1 MKQLDFLS
9 SSTSI
14 YLLKEKRGKNKL
26 GGFFS
31 IFFALAMIALIL
43 YYLISYFL
51 GLEYNL
57 TYYRNNWAASFTK
70 EQKIELTKPKSFI
83 LYIRSNPNNAK
94 IIPMIELLNS
104 NLKPLSKCDKNS
116 KDETYCFNLSFLS
129 MGEEY
134 DKNGHKLLLYCSEN
148 CAYPNGEPAE
158 IQVEIHLSN
167 LELEHSKQ
175 NPINELEE
183 GTYKFKVNLPITNE
197 AYYNC
202 FFDYTPIMYNSSEVL
217 STKIKT
223 HVNYYL
229 TNIKENFIYQKKTE
243 IFAEFAVELNN
254 DCDIY
259 IREYLT
265 LLDTLSKI
273 GGLFSPFKLLFEV
286 LMIIYSDFEIN
297 SEITKNVFS
306 KIKNYNFKPIND
318 ISKGND
324 INNTNIKSKKE
335 DLVDRKKFNINKGE
349 QFFCG
354 FFNFKCFNCVKKRR
368 TMKILNSCSDFVE
381 SYLSAEN
388 IIFNMILFE
397 NFYKDNPIKYYNNPF
412 LNKIDLEIEE
422 NMFGDKENKEENNG
436 KNAEN
441 ENLGQGLIIN

>member
-1 MKQLDFLS
+1 
-9 SSTSI
+9 
-14 YLLKEKRGKNKL
+14 
-26 GGFFS
+26 
-31 IFFALAMIALIL
+31 
-43 YYLISYFL
+43 
-51 GLEYNL
+51 
-57 TYYRNNWAASFTK
+57 
-70 EQKIELTKPKSFI
+70 
-83 LYIRSNPNNAK
+83 
-94 IIPMIELLNS
+94 
-104 NLKPLSKCDKNS
+104 
-116 KDETYCFNLSFLS
+116 
-129 MGEEY
+129 
-134 DKNGHKLLLYCSEN
+134 
-148 CAYPNGEPAE
+148 
-158 IQVEIHLSN
+158 
-167 LELEHSKQ
+167 
-175 NPINELEE
+175 
-183 GTYKFKVNLPITNE
+183 
-197 AYYNC
+197 
-202 FFDYTPIMYNSSEVL
+202 MYNSSEVL

-229 TNIKENFIYQKKTE
+229 INIKENFIYQKNTE
-243 IFAEFAVELNN
+243 FFAEFAVELNN